1 MTPSSYDIPL
11 HDIRPLMEVP
21 DSSFGFLMVVV
32 ILSVVLLSGLLYLSY
47 THFKGQKKIN
57 IRKEHFKI
65 LKNIN
70 FKDPKEAA
78 YDITF
83 YGRTFSEDSE
93 RLHEAYNNLVEYLEA
108 YKYKKSVEPIDA
120 ESRSY
125 YKIYLEMID
134 V

>member
-1 MTPSSYDIPL
+1 MTPNSYDIPL
-11 HDIRPLMEVP
+11 HDIKPLMEVP

-32 ILSVVLLSGLLYLSY
+32 TVSILLIAGLSYVLY
-47 THFKGQKKIN
+47 THFQNKKRTT
-57 IRKEHFKI
+57 IRKEHFTS

-70 FKDPKEAA
+70 FSNPKEAS
-78 YDITF
+78 YQITY
-83 YGRTFSEDSE
+83 YGRTFSNDSE
-93 RLHEAYNNLVEYLEA
+93 RLHEAYHNLLEYLEA
-108 YKYKKSVEPIDA
+108 YKYKKSVEQIND